1 MEVKIIGVVGCGVM
15 GSGVAQV
22 CAQAGYQVVVSE
34 INDGLLKKGIALIDT
49 FLTKGIERGK
59 VTQAEKASVLARL
72 KGTTDMK
79 DFGTCDLVI
88 EAATENMDIKKKI
101 FTELDKICPKHAI
114 LATNTSSVSV
124 IEVGS
129 VTSRQDK
136 VLGMHFFN
144 PAQIM
149 RLLELVRTVATSDE
163 TVEVARK
170 VGETLGKNV
179 IVASDSPGFVV
190 NRLGLLYQFEA
201 IRMLESG
208 VASREDIDAGMTS
221 GLGHP
226 MGPLALNDLV
236 GLDVL
241 MHIAHVMYEETK
253 RPEYAAP
260 NLLKKMVAAGW
271 LGRKT
276 GKGFYDYN
284 KK

>member
-1 MEVKIIGVVGCGVM
+1 
-15 GSGVAQV
+15 
-22 CAQAGYQVVVSE
+22 
-34 INDGLLKKGIALIDT
+34 
-49 FLTKGIERGK
+49 
-59 VTQAEKASVLARL
+59 
-72 KGTTDMK
+72 
-79 DFGTCDLVI
+79 
-88 EAATENMDIKKKI
+88 MDIKKKI
-101 FTELDKICPKHAI
+101 FSELDKICPKHAL

-144 PAQIM
+144 PAQLM
-149 RLLELVRTVATSDE
+149 RLLELVKTVATSDE
-163 TVEVARK
+163 TIETARK
-170 VGETLGKNV
+170 FGESIGKNV
-179 IVASDSPGFVV
+179 IVASDSPCFVV
-190 NRLGLLYQFEA
+190 NRLGILYQFEA

-208 VASREDIDAGMTS
+208 VATREDIDTGMVS
-221 GLGHP
+221 GFGHP

-241 MHIAHVMYEETK
+241 VHIAEVMYEETK

-276 GKGFYDYN
+276 GKGFYDYE
-284 KK
+284 KPA